1 MGKLFSS
8 VCLAVLI
15 ALGVVLASSGIG
27 LTQTAPDVSP
37 GGGRLLPG
45 TANCPVGTAETHRIP
60 YARGSASG
68 GTCQTVITC
77 QNLTT
82 STKDF
87 TAQFFFG
94 FGNTQAGSDATV
106 TLAPG
111 ESGEVATA
119 DSDPQ
124 GIFAINADAATGAFE
139 GKARVCTEN
148 PQPTDGTAA
157 LACQA
162 TLVCSAGITTL
173 DVIRGKQKGD

>member
-1 MGKLFSS
+1 MGKLLSS
-8 VCLAVLI
+8 VCLAV
-15 ALGVVLASSGIG
+15 GVVLISTGTG

-45 TANCPVGTAETHRIP
+45 TANCPTGTTETHRIP
-60 YARGSASG
+60 YARSTSG
-68 GTCQTVITC
+68 GTCETVITC
-77 QNLTT
+77 QNLAT

-94 FGNTQAGSDATV
+94 FGNAQAGSDATV
-106 TLAPG
+106 TLAAG
-111 ESGEVATA
+111 ESGEAATA
-119 DSDPQ
+119 STDPL
-124 GIFAINADAATGAFE
+124 GIFAINADAATGIFE

-173 DVIRGKQKGD
+173 NVIRGKQKGD